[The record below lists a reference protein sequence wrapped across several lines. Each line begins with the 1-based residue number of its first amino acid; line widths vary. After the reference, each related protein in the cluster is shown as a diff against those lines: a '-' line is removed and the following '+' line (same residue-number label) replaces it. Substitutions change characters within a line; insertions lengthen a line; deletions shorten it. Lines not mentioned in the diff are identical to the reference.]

1 MKINKYIVVGLF
13 ALCLACIFSYSK
25 GQGSVEQEQ
34 IAEQEKK
41 VKDIVAFLEYV
52 LNTLG
57 NRSTSARDK
66 DVIINQSYTKIF
78 RDSQVQIED
87 DLDEDRDVITNKD
100 VQAYLKDVDFFFKGV
115 KFDFTTED
123 ISHYINEDGELFF
136 KVSLIRHLQG
146 VDVEGDSVNNTKKR
160 FIEVNLNPESQ
171 DLKIVSIYTNE
182 LNQKEALA
190 RWWNDLSYEWKAI
203 FKRKVELT
211 QTATDTDIKLISQIE
226 TLDVSG
232 NRYIMNIEPLA
243 QLTHLKRLDISNTNI
258 EDLTPI
264 RNLTKLEELII
275 SNTRVNSL
283 EPLKYAHAMQYL
295 ELQNTPIEDITTAKR
310 LVKLRALNTSGSN
323 VSDLSPISS
332 LPELEILNVSHTP
345 VFTLDNVSA
354 IKTLKEVSITNTS
367 INSLS
372 PLAQLEKLEVIR
384 VDSTPV
390 SSLEPLSRLGNLKVL
405 SMNYTTVSSL
415 SALNELPQLERV
427 YCDMTNITK
436 EAAREFM
443 AANPGVLVIFE
454 SEDLKNW
461 WADLS
466 VAWQNIFKQF
476 VHIGNGK
483 PTKEELAKI
492 TNIDSI
498 NIAGNVYI
506 GDIEPLRKLRK
517 AEKIIISNTAVES
530 LSPLEGMRN
539 IQYLDISG
547 TNITNFELVS
557 SLDNLKVFKANKT
570 KLPNL
575 TGLFGLT
582 RLTKVEADYT
592 LVNEMHVQELLKHQ
606 EDCLIIF
613 KSEYLRSWWQDLEQ
627 EWKNIFSVQTTVS
640 TNPSSE
646 QLHRLIA
653 LPVIEFS
660 DANVQDLQPLE
671 SFIKLKE
678 LRFSGTAITN
688 LSPIAELKTLEIL
701 QASRSP
707 LDNINPVSNFKN
719 IKVLDISNTPIE
731 DLEVVAEL
739 AQLEELNCSGTQVSK
754 LKYLDDLSGLKV
766 LDISNTSVKR
776 LDEVEHLGLRVLKCY
791 NTRISKK
798 RVEAFKHSNPE
809 CNVIYY

>member
-1 MKINKYIVVGLF
+1 M
-13 ALCLACIFSYSK
+13 
-25 GQGSVEQEQ
+25 
-34 IAEQEKK
+34 
-41 VKDIVAFLEYV
+41 KDIIAFLEYV

-66 DVIINQSYTKIF
+66 DVIVNQSYVKIF

-87 DLDEDRDVITNKD
+87 DLDENRDVITNKN

-146 VDVEGDSVNNTKKR
+146 IDVEGDSVNNTQKR

-190 RWWNDLSYEWKAI
+190 RWWNDLSFEWKAI

-226 TLDVSG
+226 ALDISG
-232 NRYIMNIEPLA
+232 NRYITNIEPLA

-275 SNTRVNSL
+275 SNTQVKNL
-283 EPLKYAHAMQYL
+283 EPLKYAHAIQYL
-295 ELQNTPIEDITTAKR
+295 ELQNTQIEDITTVKR
-310 LVKLRALNTSGSN
+310 LVKLRTLNLSGTN
-323 VSDLSPISS
+323 VSDLSPLSS
-332 LPELEILNVSHTP
+332 LPELEIVNISHTP
-345 VFTLDNVSA
+345 IFNLDDITTVN
-354 IKTLKEVSITNTS
+354 TLKEVNITNT
-367 INSLS
+367 NVNTLASLG
-372 PLAQLEKLEVIR
+372 QLTKLETIR
-384 VDSTPV
+384 ADSTPV
-390 SSLEPLSRLGNLKVL
+390 SSLEPLSQLKNLKVL
-405 SMNYTTVSSL
+405 SINYTTVSSL
-415 SALNELPQLERV
+415 AALNDQPQLERV
-427 YCDMTNITK
+427 YCDVTLITK
-436 EAAREFM
+436 EAAQNFM

-454 SEDLKNW
+454 SEDLKTW
-461 WADLS
+461 WVGLS

-476 VHIGNGK
+476 AHIGNGK
-483 PTKEELAKI
+483 PTKEELAKV

-506 GDIEPLRKLRK
+506 GDIEPLSKLRK
-517 AEKIIISNTAVES
+517 AEKVNISNTAVES

-547 TNITNFELVS
+547 TNITDFQPIS
-557 SLDNLKVFKANKT
+557 TLDNLKTFKANKT

-582 RLTKVEADYT
+582 RLTKVEADHT
-592 LVNEMHVQELLKHQ
+592 LVNETHVQELLKHQ
-606 EDCLIIF
+606 DGVLVLF
-613 KSEYLRSWWQDLEQ
+613 KSEYLLSWWEGLEQ
-627 EWKNIFSVQTTVS
+627 EWKNVFSVQTTVS
-640 TNPSSE
+640 ATPSAE

-653 LPVIEFS
+653 LPVVQFS
-660 DANVQDLQPLE
+660 DANIRDLLPLKD
-671 SFIKLKE
+671 FLQLKE
-678 LRFSGTAITN
+678 LRFSGTAVAD
-688 LSPIAELKTLEIL
+688 LSPLAALKSIEIL
-701 QASRSP
+701 QATRSP
-707 LDNINPVSNFKN
+707 LGNINPVAHFRN
-719 IKVLDISNTPIE
+719 IKILDISNTSVD
-731 DLEVVAEL
+731 DLKAIAGL
-739 AQLEELNCSGTQVSK
+739 SQLQELNCSGTQVSR
-754 LKYLDDLSGLKV
+754 LKYLDDLTELRV

-776 LDEVEHLGLRVLKCY
+776 LDEVEHLGLKVLKCY

-798 RVEAFKHSNPE
+798 RVEAFRRSNPE